1 MNDSVPE
8 IVDRM
13 MRLGRTPSKNTE
25 RFKLL
30 KHDKDLLPQFQ
41 RQLERVLESYGKLS
55 PLTYDTQ
62 GIRDQGVDIA
72 IRRHDENE
80 EFHSLIGFQIKGTD
94 DLLQDDYMQKLKAQ
108 HDESSRIKGLQQ
120 YYIVTCVHEA
130 GHKKRL
136 RSIAG
141 EFKNAQHTR
150 VIEPTFADYFLL
162 LTQERIDAYIRRTLA
177 GGDIVLKKALEA
189 VGFASRMTGALL
201 VYLTVRFYVE
211 SAGPVDIVTVMGS
224 GTLRALH
231 EKLLSKAEAEYND
244 SEAED
249 VIEFDEFSEVQS
261 DFETQIYRDLEI
273 LGDGPIAVD
282 GDSITVRFEQVT
294 PLVALATDALV
305 RYEYPPQSVTPYLL
319 DLLSLS
325 E

>member
-1 MNDSVPE
+1 
-8 IVDRM
+8 
-13 MRLGRTPSKNTE
+13 
-25 RFKLL
+25 
-30 KHDKDLLPQFQ
+30 
-41 RQLERVLESYGKLS
+41 
-55 PLTYDTQ
+55 
-62 GIRDQGVDIA
+62 
-72 IRRHDENE
+72 
-80 EFHSLIGFQIKGTD
+80 
-94 DLLQDDYMQKLKAQ
+94 
-108 HDESSRIKGLQQ
+108 
-120 YYIVTCVHEA
+120 VHEA

-211 SAGPVDIVTVMGS
+211 SAGPVDIATVKGS
-224 GTLRALH
+224 GTLRAVH
-231 EKLLSKAEAEYND
+231 EKLLIKAEAEYD
-244 SEAED
+244 DAEAED
-249 VIEFDEFSEVQS
+249 VIEFDEFSEVES

-305 RYEYPPQSVTPYLL
+305 RYEYPPQSVTLYLL

>member
-1 MNDSVPE
+1 LNVFGFPLPAF
-8 IVDRM
+8 
-13 MRLGRTPSKNTE
+13 LGRTPSKNTE

-41 RQLERVLESYGKLS
+41 RQFERVLESYGKLS

-62 GIRDQGVDIA
+62 GIRDQGVDIV

-120 YYIVTCVHEA
+120 YYIVICVHEA
-130 GHKKRL
+130 GHKRRL

-141 EFKNAQHTR
+141 EFKSAQHTR

-162 LTQERIDAYIRRTLA
+162 LTQERIDAYIRRMLA
-177 GGDIVLKKALEA
+177 GGDIVLKKALE
-189 VGFASRMTGALL
+189 VVNFSSRMTGALL
-201 VYLTVRFYVE
+201 VSLTVRFYIE
-211 SAGPVDIVTVMGS
+211 SEGAVDIPTVMGS

-231 EKLLSKAEAEYND
+231 GKLLSKAEAEYDD

-261 DFETQIYRDLEI
+261 DFETQIHRDLEI
-273 LGDGPIAVD
+273 LGDGPIDVN

-294 PLVALATDALV
+294 PLVALATDALA
-305 RYEYPPQSVTPYLL
+305 RYDYPPQSVTPYLL

>member
-130 GHKKRL
+130 GHKKRV

-231 EKLLSKAEAEYND
+231 EKLLSKA
-244 SEAED
+244 
-249 VIEFDEFSEVQS
+249 
-261 DFETQIYRDLEI
+261 
-273 LGDGPIAVD
+273 
-282 GDSITVRFEQVT
+282 
-294 PLVALATDALV
+294 
-305 RYEYPPQSVTPYLL
+305 
-319 DLLSLS
+319 
-325 E
+325 